1 MEQFGLSE
9 QTIAKIRSVFARYHE
24 IDEVFIYGS
33 RAKGNYNKYSDIDIT
48 LKGCCLTKDLLTKII
63 FDIDDLLLPYEFDI
77 SSFDTITN
85 PDVVDHI
92 NRVGQLFYKRERT
105 K

>member
-9 QTIAKIRSVFARYHE
+9 QTIAKIRSVLARYHE
-24 IDEVFIYGS
+24 IDEVLIYGS

-77 SSFDTITN
+77 STFDTITN
-85 PDVVDHI
+85 PDVIDHI
-92 NRVGQLFYKRERT
+92 NRVGQTLYK